1 MREEFAE
8 LPQRRSGVRP
18 GAIQHDRERRPR
30 ALVERRE
37 ERRLA
42 ALVGAVHFG
51 QLHPLEGVDDAAA
64 ADGGETESRDAAPQ
78 YKQAVAE
85 TVRDASEPVGMAY
98 IIQHTEGSPDA
109 LRDAIDAA
117 LKKGLITEEADD
129 SYRAD

>member
-1 MREEFAE
+1 VG
-8 LPQRRSGVRP
+8 GV
-18 GAIQHDRERRPR
+18 DRNERPR
-30 ALVERRE
+30 RARRD
-37 ERRLA
+37 A
-42 ALVGAVHFG
+42 ALR
-51 QLHPLEGVDDAAA
+51 VDDAAA